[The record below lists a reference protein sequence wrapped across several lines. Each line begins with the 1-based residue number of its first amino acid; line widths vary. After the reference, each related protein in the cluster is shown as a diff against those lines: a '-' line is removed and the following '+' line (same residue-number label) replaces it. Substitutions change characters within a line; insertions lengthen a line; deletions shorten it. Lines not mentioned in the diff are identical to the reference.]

1 MPFAPDVFR
10 VLGAVLLQGVHVNP
24 AVMHGGSHVMVGEVA
39 LVHPPGDGGFVQP

>member
-10 VLGAVLLQGVHVNP
+10 VLGAVLLQGVHVDP
-24 AVMHGGSHVMVGEVA
+24 AVMHGGTHVMVGEVA